1 MRTSCTGRG
10 LAVLIFK
17 IGLIVQYHQHKK
29 VTYATSEG
37 STNVYGRGEPEL
49 RANEAK

>member
-1 MRTSCTGRG
+1 MRAPYTGRG

-17 IGLIVQYHQHKK
+17 IGLIVQYHQHEK

-37 STNVYGRGEPEL
+37 SMNMYGRGELEL